1 MLYRLCVM
9 AASALILFSAC
20 VPASKPKPAPP
31 AKKPTASLPAPKPR
45 PPLPAPRPATK
56 PPVSSNGGA
65 AYSRPAPELVS
76 EIQALWKAFPGKT
89 GIAVRRIDGDW
100 VFGQRGDEPFPQQ
113 SVSKLWVAMTWFDA
127 VDRGQLQPGS
137 PIRIGPDDLTLFH
150 QPIATRVRQQGEV
163 VESASVLV
171 EAAITSSD
179 NTANDSVLR
188 TVGGPDAVR
197 GFLSRKNISGVK
209 FGPGE
214 RIMQSQ
220 IAGLSW
226 SQAMSEGRVF
236 QAERSKLPE
245 WIRKKALE
253 SYVAEPIDGAS
264 PVAIVNALSRLARG
278 ELLSETSTRQMIG
291 MLERVQSGP
300 QRLKA
305 GVPDGWS
312 VAHKTGTGQVLDS
325 IATGYN
331 DVGIITAPDGTRYAV
346 AVMLGSTTA
355 SVPDRMV
362 LMQSVARAIA
372 TWHNK

>member
-1 MLYRLCVM
+1 M
-9 AASALILFSAC
+9 AAAAIILFSAC

-31 AKKPTASLPAPKPR
+31 AKRPTVSLPAPKPR
-45 PPLPAPRPATK
+45 PSLPAPRPATK
-56 PPVSSNGGA
+56 PPVA
-65 AYSRPAPELVS
+65 AATDAGYARPAPELVA
-76 EIQALWKAFPGKT
+76 EIQTLWKAFPGKT

-100 VFGQRGDEPFPQQ
+100 VFGQRGDELFPQQ
-113 SVSKLWVAMTWFDA
+113 SVSKLWVAMAWFDA
-127 VDRGQLQPGS
+127 VDRGDLQPGS
-137 PIRIGPDDLTLFH
+137 PVRIGPDDLTLFH
-150 QPIATRVRQQGEV
+150 QPIATRVRQNGEV
-163 VESASVLV
+163 VEAASVLV
-171 EAAITSSD
+171 ESAIVTSD

-188 TVGGPDAVR
+188 TVGGPSAVR
-197 GFLSRKNISGVK
+197 NFLSRKNIGGVK

-226 SQAMSEGRVF
+226 SQAMSDGRAF
-236 QAERSKLPE
+236 QAERSKLPD

-264 PVAIVNALSRLARG
+264 PVAIVNALARLARG
-278 ELLSETSTRQMIG
+278 ELLSETSTRQMMG

-305 GVPDGWS
+305 GVPDGWR
-312 VAHKTGTGQVLDS
+312 VGHKTGTGQVLES

-355 SVPDRMV
+355 SVPERMA